1 MNNFRQKSEKKAIE
15 ARELRQKNNVPNMA
29 VSHYVPALKED
40 LYKHLFPVSGSI
52 SVITIVVN
60 NARDED
66 IIPITIK
73 YVYKDTII
81 EMADNIMLGDNYIE
95 ANIKVN
101 VGGILSISAS
111 NINTEDNIVSNIFI
125 SFIVGK

>member
-1 MNNFRQKSEKKAIE
+1 MKI
-15 ARELRQKNNVPNMA
+15 
-29 VSHYVPALKED
+29 
-40 LYKHLFPVSGSI
+40 LFQ
-52 SVITIVVN
+52 
-60 NARDED
+60 
-66 IIPITIK
+66 ITIK